1 MKKQNSNLS
10 YIKAKNRVD
19 REKGFYTH
27 LVIYFMV
34 NIVLTIFKVWGD
46 LDSWDSF
53 VQGLIT
59 INVLSSWTLW
69 GVFVVLHYLSVRFG
83 QAWEERKIEQIM
95 NDELSNKSR
104 K

>member
-53 VQGLIT
+53 VQGLLT

-95 NDELSNKSR
+95 NDELSNNSR

>member
-95 NDELSNKSR
+95 NDELSNNSR

>member
-53 VQGLIT
+53 VQGLLT

-69 GVFVVLHYLSVRFG
+69 GVFLVLHYLSVRFG

-95 NDELSNKSR
+95 NDELSNNSR

>member
-1 MKKQNSNLS
+1 MKKQNPNLS
-10 YIKAKNRVD
+10 YIKAKNRVE

-27 LVIYFMV
+27 LVIYFTV
-34 NIVLTIFKVWGD
+34 NTVLTIFKVWGD

-53 VQGLIT
+53 VQGFLT
-59 INVLSSWTLW
+59 INVLSSWTVW
-69 GVFVVLHYLSVRFG
+69 GVFVVLHYLSIRFG

-95 NDELSNKSR
+95 NDELSNNSR